1 MPAATAKNIDIDRV
15 RAQAHALFDAFAGIV
30 AAKPRGQGS
39 HAHVEGDRCVVALVF
54 SDDTQG
60 EVARLLAG
68 FVFSRMGQG
77 ERLDGKAPVRGR
89 TQSACASGTKDA
101 THYVCSRRQF
111 AVFVRALKYA
121 SVAPMGPPHPKVK
134 LSTTP
139 LSFLLSHALVA
150 FERGYNARRGSAPPL
165 AIWSNVLRVVDDGG
179 VSLREL
185 SQRTVLSRRGAKGT
199 TRDAERLGWLATRP
213 AGRAARWLLTTSGRR
228 ARDASAQRLAA
239 VERDWRTR
247 FASRYDALRDALLA
261 LTRQIEIDLPW
272 YLTGYGPAD
281 VSVTGGDHAP
291 AQTGPPRIPHHGQDW
306 PAVLRPADRDDA
318 APPLPALL
326 SQALALFTIDYEW
339 HISGYGAGLNHTS
352 NLLRHIPDA
361 GLPLAR
367 AAALGDVAGNGKSG
381 TERHLVAVVT
391 PGARRDPGR
400 LVHLTPK
407 GKSARDSFAHR
418 VMEVEREW
426 RARFGPCATNLRR
439 ALEALDADFGEDLP
453 DYPDT
458 TAWYAESMIAG
469 AAAHRSRRANATDS
483 PQP

>member
-1 MPAATAKNIDIDRV
+1 MPTATAKNIDADRV

-30 AAKPRGQGS
+30 AAKPRRQGS

-60 EVARLLAG
+60 QVARLLAD

-77 ERLDGKAPVRGR
+77 ERLDGKAPVRGAR
-89 TQSACASGTKDA
+89 SACASGTKDA

-111 AVFVRALKYA
+111 AVFVRALQYA
-121 SVAPMGPPHPKVK
+121 SVAPMGPPHPKMK

-150 FERGYNARRGSAPPL
+150 FERDYNARRGTAPSL

-179 VSLREL
+179 VSVREL
-185 SQRTVLSRRGAKGT
+185 AQRAVLSHRGAKGV
-199 TRDAERLGWLATRP
+199 TRDAERLGWLATRS
-213 AGRAARWLLTTSGRR
+213 ADRTRHLFLTASGRR
-228 ARDASAQRLAA
+228 ARDASAQTVAAVEQQWQARFARRLAA
-239 VERDWRTR
+239 LRR
-247 FASRYDALRDALLA
+247 ALAALV
-261 LTRQIEIDLPW
+261 RQFDVDLPF
-272 YLTGYGPAD
+272 YLSGYGPAD
-281 VSVTGGDHAP
+281 ASITGGNHLP

-306 PAVLRPADRDDA
+306 PVVLRPAGRDEA
-318 APPLPALL
+318 ALPLPALL
-326 SQALALFTIDYEW
+326 AQALAMFTIDYEW
-339 HISGYGAGLNHTS
+339 DISGYGAGLNHTS
-352 NLLRHIPDA
+352 NLLRHIPD
-361 GLPLAR
+361 GGMPLAR
-367 AAALGDVAGNGKSG
+367 AAALGDVVGNGKSG

-407 GKSARDSFAHR
+407 GKSAHDSFAHR
-418 VMEVEREW
+418 VMAVERDW
-426 RARFGPCATNLRR
+426 RARFGRCAADLRS
-439 ALEALDADFGEDLP
+439 ALEALDADFGDDLP

-469 AAAHRSRRANATDS
+469 SAAARSNRPNATGS
-483 PQP
+483 RKR

>member
-1 MPAATAKNIDIDRV
+1 MPAASATDVNAV
-15 RAQAHALFDAFAGIV
+15 EEAHALFDAFAGIV

-39 HAHVEGDRCVVALVF
+39 HAHVEGDRCVVALVL

-60 EVARLLAG
+60 EVARLLAD

-89 TQSACASGTKDA
+89 SPSACADGTMDA

-121 SVAPMGPPHPKVK
+121 SVAPMGPPHPKMK
-134 LSTTP
+134 LGTTP

-150 FERGYNARRGSAPPL
+150 FERDYNARRGTAPSL
-165 AIWSNVLRVVDDGG
+165 AIWSNVLRVVDDG
-179 VSLREL
+179 VSVREL
-185 SQRTVLSRRGAKGT
+185 AQRAVLSQRGAKGV

-213 AGRAARWLLTTSGRR
+213 AGRTRHLFLTASGRR
-228 ARDASAQRLAA
+228 ARDASAQTVAAVEQQWRARFTRRLAA
-239 VERDWRTR
+239 LRQ
-247 FASRYDALRDALLA
+247 ALAALA
-261 LTRQIEIDLPW
+261 CQFDVDLPF
-272 YLTGYGPAD
+272 YLSGYGPAD
-281 VSVTGGDHAP
+281 ASITGGNHLP

-306 PAVLRPADRDDA
+306 PVVLRPAGRDEA
-318 APPLPALL
+318 ALPLPALL
-326 SQALALFTIDYEW
+326 AQALAMFTIDYEW
-339 HISGYGAGLNHTS
+339 DISGYGAGLNHTS
-352 NLLRHIPDA
+352 NLLRHIPD
-361 GLPLAR
+361 GGMPLAR

-418 VMEVEREW
+418 VRAVERDW
-426 RARFGPCATNLRR
+426 RARFGHCAADLRG
-439 ALEALDADFGEDLP
+439 ALEALDADFGENLP

-469 AAAHRSRRANATDS
+469 SAAVRSNHANATGS
-483 PQP
+483 RKR